1 MIAAAAIYPPR
12 ETRVDR
18 GEVSAPVRTNAAGMA
33 LIVGSLLVAAGAGMA
48 LWWRHQKVGF
58 YRAQLDVERSHHA
71 LAQRYDYL
79 TRFARDAILLT
90 DDDGYIIEANDS
102 AVTTY
107 GYPREE
113 LYRLN
118 VRQLRSPGSLAQF
131 AEQFEQA
138 RNAAGTMFETV
149 HVRKDGSSFAAEVGA
164 RRILLGDRAF
174 ILSVIRDISERT
186 HLEDQLRQALK
197 MEAVGRLAG
206 GVAHDFNNMLT
217 VIVGHSQVALANL
230 PLEDPLRRHLG
241 EIHNAAG
248 RATDLTRQL
257 LAFSRR
263 QILQIEVVDLNAIIS
278 DMQLML
284 RRLIGEDLDLVVL
297 LEPELGRVKA
307 DRSQFEQVM
316 LNLAINSR
324 DAMPKGGKVVIAT
337 GNVMR
342 GETYAAQHL
351 EVKPGPYV
359 MLAVSD
365 TGQGMKEETKARIFE
380 PFFTTKEQ
388 GKGTGLGLS
397 TVHGIV
403 KQSGGHIWV
412 YSEVGHGTTFK
423 VYVPRTYAPL
433 KSASDQAAASDS
445 KDGGGTVLV
454 VEDEQM
460 VLGLIRSVL
469 QLGGYLV
476 LEASH
481 GAEAM
486 AIAERY
492 QGAIDVL
499 LTDVVMPGMSGRELA
514 QRFRVL
520 RPETRVIFISGYTDE
535 LVMQQDPPDARVTF
549 LQKPFSPDALSQRV
563 GEVLRGR

>member
-12 ETRVDR
+12 ETKVDH
-18 GEVSAPVRTNAAGMA
+18 EETSAPVRTSAAGMA

-79 TRFARDAILLT
+79 TRFARDAILLM

-217 VIVGHSQVALANL
+217 VIVGHSQVALASL

-278 DMQLML
+278 TMQVML
-284 RRLIGEDLDLVVL
+284 RRLIGEDLDLVIL
-297 LEPELGRVKA
+297 LEPE
-307 DRSQFEQVM
+307 
-316 LNLAINSR
+316 SR
-324 DAMPKGGKVVIAT
+324 PI
-337 GNVMR
+337 
-342 GETYAAQHL
+342 
-351 EVKPGPYV
+351 
-359 MLAVSD
+359 
-365 TGQGMKEETKARIFE
+365 
-380 PFFTTKEQ
+380 
-388 GKGTGLGLS
+388 
-397 TVHGIV
+397 
-403 KQSGGHIWV
+403 
-412 YSEVGHGTTFK
+412 
-423 VYVPRTYAPL
+423 
-433 KSASDQAAASDS
+433 AASS
-445 KDGGGTVLV
+445 S
-454 VEDEQM
+454 
-460 VLGLIRSVL
+460 RS
-469 QLGGYLV
+469 
-476 LEASH
+476 S
-481 GAEAM
+481 
-486 AIAERY
+486 
-492 QGAIDVL
+492 
-499 LTDVVMPGMSGRELA
+499 
-514 QRFRVL
+514 
-520 RPETRVIFISGYTDE
+520 
-535 LVMQQDPPDARVTF
+535 
-549 LQKPFSPDALSQRV
+549 
-563 GEVLRGR
+563 

>member
-1 MIAAAAIYPPR
+1 
-12 ETRVDR
+12 
-18 GEVSAPVRTNAAGMA
+18 
-33 LIVGSLLVAAGAGMA
+33 
-48 LWWRHQKVGF
+48 
-58 YRAQLDVERSHHA
+58 
-71 LAQRYDYL
+71 
-79 TRFARDAILLT
+79 
-90 DDDGYIIEANDS
+90 
-102 AVTTY
+102 
-107 GYPREE
+107 
-113 LYRLN
+113 
-118 VRQLRSPGSLAQF
+118 
-131 AEQFEQA
+131 
-138 RNAAGTMFETV
+138 
-149 HVRKDGSSFAAEVGA
+149 
-164 RRILLGDRAF
+164 LGDRAF

-217 VIVGHSQVALANL
+217 VIVGHSQVALASL

-278 DMQLML
+278 TMQVML
-284 RRLIGEDLDLVVL
+284 RRLIGEDLDLVIL

-307 DRSQFEQVM
+307 DRSQFEQVI

-324 DAMPKGGKVVIAT
+324 DAMPKGGKLIIET
-337 GNVMR
+337 GNVMLD
-342 GETYAAQHL
+342 ETYAAQHL

-359 MLAVSD
+359 VLAVSD

-433 KSASDQAAASDS
+433 KSASNLVAASDS
-445 KDGGGTVLV
+445 KDAGGTVLV

-486 AIAERY
+486 TIAECY

-514 QRFRVL
+514 QRLRAL
-520 RPETRVIFISGYTDE
+520 RPETKVIFISGYTDE

-549 LQKPFSPDALSQRV
+549 LQKPFSPDALSRRV